1 MSEEKRRILTVEI
14 GRERDG
20 KTVRDV
26 MRGELLF
33 SEKLMSRIKYRSDGI
48 MLNGV
53 RVRTTAV
60 LREGDRLCLDI
71 TDPEESGSVWAEPP
85 EKAELRVCYEDED
98 LLIVDKPSGM
108 VCHPSFGHYADSLA
122 NHIAYRMGWTGT
134 SREIHMIGR
143 LDRDTCGLVVV
154 AKNAGAA
161 GLLAR
166 QREEGIMK
174 KTYLALAEGLI
185 RADAESSK
193 NRTDM
198 PDDAALAAPEGG
210 AAGKC
215 FRADG
220 CIEGPIGNV
229 PGVLMLRQVD
239 PEGKPART
247 WYRIL
252 GHRDIMAGDRREE
265 TQIDHRKELR
275 GDRREGTQ
283 IDHRKEL
290 RGDRR
295 EETQIKHRKELRG
308 EPQGE
313 RTLLACQIDHGR
325 THQIRVH
332 MASIGHPLA
341 GDLLYG
347 PGGAAE
353 EFRRT
358 GDPEKVRE
366 INASGKPEES
376 PLGLCAWH
384 MELLQ
389 PFTKEKISV
398 CAEKPEWAGDF
409 DIGDIFQ

>member
-33 SEKLMSRIKYRSDGI
+33 SGKLMSRIKYRSDGI

-185 RADAESSK
+185 RADAEPPK

-198 PDDAALAAPEGG
+198 PDEAAWAAPEGG

-252 GHRDIMAGDRREE
+252 GHRDIMV
-265 TQIDHRKELR
+265 

-283 IDHRKEL
+283 IEHRKEL
-290 RGDRR
+290 QGDRR
-295 EETQIKHRKELRG
+295 EETQMEHRKELREDRREG
-308 EPQGE
+308 
-313 RTLLACQIDHGR
+313 TLLACRIDHGR

-376 PLGLCAWH
+376 PLGLCAWN
-384 MELLQ
+384 MELIQ

-398 CAEKPEWAGDF
+398 WAEKPEWAGDF

>member
-1 MSEEKRRILTVEI
+1 MSEEKRRILTIGI
-14 GRERDG
+14 GREREG

-33 SEKLMSRIKYRSDGI
+33 SEKLMSRIKYRADGI
-48 MLNGV
+48 MLNGT

-60 LREGDRLCLDI
+60 LHEGDCLCLDI

-85 EKAELRVCYEDED
+85 EKTELRVCYEDED
-98 LLIVDKPSGM
+98 LLIVDKPAGM

-122 NHIAYRMGWTGT
+122 NHIAFRMGWTGT

-143 LDRDTCGLVVV
+143 LDRDTCGLVVI

-166 QREEGIMK
+166 QREDGIMK

-185 RADAESSK
+185 RPDTELRKNRAGTPEDTAFPVSEGSSK
-193 NRTDM
+193 
-198 PDDAALAAPEGG
+198 E
-210 AAGKC
+210 KC

-220 CIEGPIGNV
+220 CIDGPIGNV

-239 PEGKPART
+239 PDGKPART

-252 GHRDIMAGDRREE
+252 GHR
-265 TQIDHRKELR
+265 KE
-275 GDRREGTQ
+275 
-283 IDHRKEL
+283 H
-290 RGDRR
+290 
-295 EETQIKHRKELRG
+295 RG
-308 EPQGE
+308 ESGTDHLEGLRTEYREDHPDERRGE
-313 RTLLACQIDHGR
+313 RTLLACRIDHGR

-332 MASIGHPLA
+332 MASIGHPLV

-347 PGGAAE
+347 PGGAAG

-358 GDPEKVRE
+358 GNPEKVRE
-366 INASGKPEES
+366 INTSGDSAES
-376 PLGLCAWH
+376 PLGLCAWN

-389 PFTKEKISV
+389 PFTKEKITV
-398 CAEKPEWAGDF
+398 WAKQPEWSRDF
-409 DIGDIFQ
+409 DIGDIFR

>member
-174 KTYLALAEGLI
+174 KTYLALAEGMI
-185 RADAESSK
+185 
-193 NRTDM
+193 
-198 PDDAALAAPEGG
+198 
-210 AAGKC
+210 
-215 FRADG
+215 RADG

-247 WYRIL
+247 WYRVL
-252 GHRDIMAGDRREE
+252 GHRDIMVGDRRE
-265 TQIDHRKELR
+265 K
-275 GDRREGTQ
+275 
-283 IDHRKEL
+283 
-290 RGDRR
+290 
-295 EETQIKHRKELRG
+295 
-308 EPQGE
+308 
-313 RTLLACQIDHGR
+313 TLLACRIDHGR

-376 PLGLCAWH
+376 LLGLCAWN
-384 MELLQ
+384 MELIQ
-389 PFTKEKISV
+389 PFTKEKITV
-398 CAEKPEWAGDF
+398 WAEKPEWAGDF

>member
-85 EKAELRVCYEDED
+85 EKTELRVCYEDED

-185 RADAESSK
+185 RADAESPK

-198 PDDAALAAPEGG
+198 PDEAALAAPEGG

-252 GHRDIMAGDRREE
+252 GHRDIMVGDRR
-265 TQIDHRKELR
+265 D
-275 GDRREGTQ
+275 G
-283 IDHRKEL
+283 
-290 RGDRR
+290 
-295 EETQIKHRKELRG
+295 
-308 EPQGE
+308 
-313 RTLLACQIDHGR
+313 TLLACRIDHGR

-358 GDPEKVRE
+358 GDPETVRE
-366 INASGKPEES
+366 INASAKPEES
-376 PLGLCAWH
+376 PLGLCAWN
-384 MELLQ
+384 MELIQ

-398 CAEKPEWAGDF
+398 WAEKPEWAGDF